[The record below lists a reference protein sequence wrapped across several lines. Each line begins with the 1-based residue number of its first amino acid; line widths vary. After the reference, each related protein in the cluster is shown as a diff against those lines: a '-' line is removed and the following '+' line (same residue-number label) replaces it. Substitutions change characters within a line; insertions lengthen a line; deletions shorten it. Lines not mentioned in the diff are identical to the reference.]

1 MDKIR
6 LKFFGLPIIESIDD
20 FSQFINISK
29 SRIFVYSKNNYYFY
43 RTYSIPKKNGKKRVI
58 CEPSKGLKG
67 VQAWIL
73 NNILNK
79 LSPSEFS
86 KGFEPR
92 LSLNDNLKPHVG
104 ASAVLNIDLKDFFK
118 SINDKRVFILF
129 KSIGYNDL
137 ISTILTNLC
146 TYDGYLP
153 QGSPCSPKI
162 ANLICWNLDI
172 RIQGLVGKLGIVYT
186 RYADDMS
193 FSGLVASKL
202 TKLLP
207 IIEAICLDEG
217 FKLNSKKTRIM
228 GKSRSLQITGLI
240 LYKGRYGIGRKKYR
254 ELRVKIHN
262 LVNTTILDDTTNK
275 KLHHLEGW
283 MFYLNDVDKVRQ
295 TIILKYINNLL
306 KTNPDSVIK
315 NLLPSFKKKK

>member
-6 LKFFGLPIIESIDD
+6 LKFFGLPIIESIED

-29 SRIFVYSKNNYYFY
+29 SRIFVYSKNNRYFY
-43 RTYSIPKKNGKKRVI
+43 KTYSIPKKNGKKRTI

-79 LSPSEFS
+79 LSSSEFS
-86 KGFEPR
+86 KGFEPN
-92 LSLNDNLKPHVG
+92 LSLNDNLRPHVG

-118 SINDKRVFILF
+118 SITDKRVFILF

-137 ISTILTNLC
+137 ISTVLTNLC

-172 RIQGLVGKLGIVYT
+172 RIQGLVGKFGIVYT

-202 TKLLP
+202 IKSLP
-207 IIEAICLDEG
+207 IIKAICLHEG
-217 FKLNSKKTRIM
+217 FELNSKKTRIM

-240 LYKGRYGIGRKKYR
+240 LYKGKYGVGRKKYR
-254 ELRVKIHN
+254 ELRVKIHQ
-262 LVNTTILDDTTNK
+262 LVDITTLDDTTHK
-275 KLHHLEGW
+275 SLHHLEGW
-283 MFYLNDVDKVRQ
+283 LSYLNDVDKVRYS
-295 TIILKYINNLL
+295 IVLRYINKLL
-306 KTNPDSVIK
+306 KIYPDSVIK
-315 NLLPSFKKKK
+315 SLIPSSKVKK